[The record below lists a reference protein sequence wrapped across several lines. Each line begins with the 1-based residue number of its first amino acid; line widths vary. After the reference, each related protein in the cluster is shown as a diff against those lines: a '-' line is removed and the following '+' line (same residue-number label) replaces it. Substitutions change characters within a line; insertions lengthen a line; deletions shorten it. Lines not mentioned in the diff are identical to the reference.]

1 LAVRGTESVEADP
14 SDVSCVNA
22 PVPGLLLLVSVLFAL
37 AYQTWADAVERDM
50 SWSADRIAQH
60 LVQDSEVK
68 RLVVADP
75 LRSQGARLRRREIA
89 DNADFPDDE
98 SRSLVQ
104 PRRIRRHDSF
114 RWLQNLRTYTR
125 LDQWLQ
131 KCASAPGYRAPILVS
146 CHPVLAAVAD
156 RSAWADVV
164 YYGWDD
170 WLNFP
175 PFRPAH
181 QLLSRSYAQ
190 MAERDVNVIGVTQA
204 IVDRIGAR
212 RGSVVP
218 NGISAADYARL
229 GPLPSWFAELSRPI
243 ALYAG
248 SLEERVDVAAVEQC
262 ARDLPDWTFVLV
274 GHLTAPSLF
283 TLLAAR
289 PNVLVRGRE
298 PRASVLAMMSA
309 SDVCLIPHRRTPMSV
324 AMSPLKLYEYLGA
337 GAPVVATDLPP
348 MRGVSDR
355 CMLVDPGSPLAPA
368 VLAAAAL
375 PAASAAEVTAFRR
388 ENDWSRRYQ
397 RWRAAALGA

>member
-1 LAVRGTESVEADP
+1 MH
-14 SDVSCVNA
+14 
-22 PVPGLLLLVSVLFAL
+22 VSVVFAL